1 MQGGTQ
7 VSHVPENIPHIFKMM
22 RLAVYGSAGHF
33 LHFLVSFTDAFMI
46 RSGVSTPN
54 AFVIP

>member
-7 VSHVPENIPHIFKMM
+7 VSFIPETISHSFNLIVY
-22 RLAVYGSAGHF
+22 AVYDSAGHF

-46 RSGVSTPN
+46 RSGVPTSN